1 MIHYINIENIKA
13 NVTEEIFDLFNLIEN
28 EESPF
33 VISKKGKASLDK
45 ICKNKEFLKYQ
56 PFIQKTLSVRILQKC
71 KSFYKTMK
79 LSKLAKMLSFC
90 GSVKE
95 VEILLQECN
104 REDLV
109 HTVINYHSHGE
120 GCLTF
125 NDEAKVAENLFAF
138 GS

>member
-1 MIHYINIENIKA
+1 MIHYINIENIKC
-13 NVTEEIFDLFNLIEN
+13 NVTDEISELFNLIEN

-33 VISKKGKASLDK
+33 VISKKGNLCLEK
-45 ICKNKEFLKYQ
+45 ICKNPQFVQYK

-95 VEILLQECN
+95 VEILL
-104 REDLV
+104 
-109 HTVINYHSHGE
+109 
-120 GCLTF
+120 
-125 NDEAKVAENLFAF
+125 
-138 GS
+138 